1 MMPSD
6 IRLDDEAVRLLEKDE
21 QDKQKITMRDVLQKR
36 RRGFIVYLIG
46 ALLPILQQLIQQV
59 MFSYAFGIIDA
70 TTREESLKRIAVLF
84 AGLVLPSF
92 FHYVSRRMRIGFM
105 RDILLDIRKLGFRRI
120 IGLPVRVFS
129 RQSREVYL
137 SNLVNDINIIE
148 NDFFLSF
155 LNVLFNGGVALFGF
169 LILLF
174 IDYIFALIVLALT
187 IGIGLLG
194 RLFAGR
200 LVKLKSRESDAN
212 RDFSQK
218 MSNVFSGLEIL
229 KLNQVEDRFQ
239 DQTNAFIAVLERV
252 KIRFNIFDSFQRG
265 TMQTLGYACTVLS
278 FFYVGIRIAQGQLD
292 LVRGILIAQIT
303 SSCLFSIVRIFP
315 HRNKLLA
322 ALGIFDKVV
331 NGDTDEK
338 QELEAGDQPFS
349 FNHSLDVEGLS
360 FSYGDQRVLRH
371 ITFSVAPGEKVLL
384 KGASGSGKTT
394 LLNLLAGVY
403 TDYEG
408 EIRYDGTELRT
419 IHPAS
424 QNKRIAE
431 IYQDVFLFEDTLRQN
446 ITLYEDYSEE
456 KVHDAVE
463 KAGLSE
469 LVNRLPNGLDTMLE
483 ENGKNLSGGE
493 RQRVSIAR
501 AVIRGA
507 TLILADEATSN
518 LDESLGRHVEQT
530 LLSLDA
536 TVIAIS
542 HRYYEGVTER
552 YDSVLELKSGN
563 VMSWHVNDYFTEAI

>member
-1 MMPSD
+1 M
-6 IRLDDEAVRLLEKDE
+6 V
-21 QDKQKITMRDVLQKR
+21 DVLRKR

-46 ALLPILQQLIQQV
+46 ALLPIFQQLIQQA
-59 MFSYAFGIIDA
+59 MFSYSFGIIDA
-70 TTREESLKRIAVLF
+70 TTRKESLVKIAVLF
-84 AGLVLPSF
+84 IGLVLPSL

-129 RQSREVYL
+129 RQSRDVYL

-155 LNVLFNGGVALFGF
+155 LNVIYNAGTAFFGF

-174 IDYIFALIVLALT
+174 VDRIFALIVLALT
-187 IGIGLLG
+187 LAMGLLG

-200 LVKLKSRESDAN
+200 LVKLKEKESEAN
-212 RDFSQK
+212 KDFSQK

-239 DQTNAFIAVLERV
+239 DQSNVFIAALERV
-252 KIRFNIFDSFQRG
+252 KIRFNIFDRFQSG
-265 TMQTLGYACTVLS
+265 TMDTLGYACTVLS
-278 FFYVGIRIAQGQLD
+278 FFYVGMRIAQGQLD
-292 LVRGILIAQIT
+292 LVSGMLIAMIT
-303 SSCLFSIVRIFP
+303 QSCLVSIVRIFP
-315 HRNKLLA
+315 HNNKLVA
-322 ALGIFDKVV
+322 AQGIFDKVV
-331 NGDTDEK
+331 NGDPSEK
-338 QELEAGDQPFS
+338 QEIVTGDRPFS
-349 FNHSLDVEGLS
+349 FNCSLDVEGLS
-360 FSYGDQRVLRH
+360 FSYGNQRVLRH
-371 ITFSVAPGEKVLL
+371 VTFSIKPGEKVLL

-403 TDYEG
+403 ADYAG
-408 EIRYDGTELRT
+408 EIRYDGTELRS

-424 QNKRIAE
+424 HSKQIAE

-446 ITLYEDYSEE
+446 ITLYQDYTDEE
-456 KVHDAVE
+456 VRDAVE
-463 KAGLSE
+463 RAGLSALIE
-469 LVNRLPNGLDTMLE
+469 RLPNGLDTMLE

-501 AVIRGA
+501 ALIRGA

-518 LDESLGRHVEQT
+518 LDERLGRHIEET

-542 HRYYEGVTER
+542 HRYYEGITEG

-563 VMSWHVNDYFTEAI
+563 IMSWHVHDYFTKVV

>member
-1 MMPSD
+1 MG
-6 IRLDDEAVRLLEKDE
+6 
-21 QDKQKITMRDVLQKR
+21 DVLRKR
-36 RRGFIVYLIG
+36 RRGFILYLIG
-46 ALLPILQQLIQQV
+46 ALLPIFQQLIQQA

-70 TTREESLKRIAVLF
+70 TTRKESLVKIAVLF
-84 AGLVLPSF
+84 AGLVVPSF

-120 IGLPVRVFS
+120 IDLPVRVFS
-129 RQSREVYL
+129 RQSRDVYL

-155 LNVLFNGGVALFGF
+155 LNVLFNGGVAIFGF
-169 LILLF
+169 LLLLF
-174 IDYIFALIVLALT
+174 VDRVFAVIVLALT
-187 IGIGLLG
+187 IAMGLLG

-200 LVKLKSRESDAN
+200 LVKLKAKESEAN
-212 RDFSQK
+212 KDFSLK

-239 DQTNAFIAVLERV
+239 DQSNVFIAALERV
-252 KIRFNIFDSFQRG
+252 KIRFNIFDRFQSG
-265 TMQTLGYACTVLS
+265 TMDTLGYACTVLS
-278 FFYVGIRIAQGQLD
+278 FFYVGVRIAQGQLD
-292 LVRGILIAQIT
+292 LVRGMLIAMIT
-303 SSCLFSIVRIFP
+303 QSCLFSIVRIFP

-322 ALGIFDKVV
+322 SRSIFDKVV
-331 NGDTDEK
+331 NGDPSEK
-338 QELEAGDQPFS
+338 QELSAGDRSFS
-349 FNHSLDVEGLS
+349 FNRSLDVEGLS
-360 FSYGDQRVLRH
+360 FSYGNQNVLRH
-371 ITFSVAPGEKVLL
+371 VTFSVNPGEKVLL

-408 EIRYDGTELRT
+408 EIRYDGTELRS

-424 QNKRIAE
+424 HNKQIAE

-446 ITLYEDYSEE
+446 IVLYEDYTEE
-456 KVHDAVE
+456 EVRDAVE

-469 LVNRLPNGLDTMLE
+469 LIERLPDGLDTMLE

-507 TLILADEATSN
+507 KLILADEATSN
-518 LDESLGRHVEQT
+518 LDESLGRHIEET

-552 YDSVLELKSGN
+552 YDTVLELKSGT
-563 VMSWHVNDYFTEAI
+563 MMAWHVDDYFTEVV

>member
-6 IRLDDEAVRLLEKDE
+6 IRLDDEAVRLLEKDK

-229 KLNQVEDRFQ
+229 KLNQVEGRFQ

-303 SSCLFSIVRIFP
+303 SSCLFSIVRIT
-315 HRNKLLA
+315 HRTYDR
-322 ALGIFDKVV
+322 F
-331 NGDTDEK
+331 
-338 QELEAGDQPFS
+338 
-349 FNHSLDVEGLS
+349 LS
-360 FSYGDQRVLRH
+360 
-371 ITFSVAPGEKVLL
+371 ICP
-384 KGASGSGKTT
+384 
-394 LLNLLAGVY
+394 LLN
-403 TDYEG
+403 
-408 EIRYDGTELRT
+408 
-419 IHPAS
+419 
-424 QNKRIAE
+424 
-431 IYQDVFLFEDTLRQN
+431 
-446 ITLYEDYSEE
+446 
-456 KVHDAVE
+456 
-463 KAGLSE
+463 
-469 LVNRLPNGLDTMLE
+469 PN
-483 ENGKNLSGGE
+483 
-493 RQRVSIAR
+493 
-501 AVIRGA
+501 
-507 TLILADEATSN
+507 
-518 LDESLGRHVEQT
+518 
-530 LLSLDA
+530 
-536 TVIAIS
+536 
-542 HRYYEGVTER
+542 
-552 YDSVLELKSGN
+552 
-563 VMSWHVNDYFTEAI
+563 

>member
-1 MMPSD
+1 MG
-6 IRLDDEAVRLLEKDE
+6 
-21 QDKQKITMRDVLQKR
+21 DVLRKR
-36 RRGFIVYLIG
+36 MRGFIVYLIG
-46 ALLPILQQLIQQV
+46 ALLPIFQQLIQQA

-70 TTREESLKRIAVLF
+70 TTRKESLVKIAVLF
-84 AGLVLPSF
+84 AGLVVPSF

-120 IGLPVRVFS
+120 IDLPVRVFS
-129 RQSREVYL
+129 RQSRDVYL

-155 LNVLFNGGVALFGF
+155 LNVLFNGGVAIFGF
-169 LILLF
+169 LLLLF
-174 IDYIFALIVLALT
+174 VDRVFAVIVLALT
-187 IGIGLLG
+187 IAMGLLG

-200 LVKLKSRESDAN
+200 LVKLKAKESEAN
-212 RDFSQK
+212 KDFSLK

-239 DQTNAFIAVLERV
+239 VQSNVFIAALERV
-252 KIRFNIFDSFQRG
+252 KIRFNIFDRFQSG
-265 TMQTLGYACTVLS
+265 TMDTLGYACTVLS
-278 FFYVGIRIAQGQLD
+278 FFYVGVRIAQGQLD
-292 LVRGILIAQIT
+292 LVRGMLIAMIT
-303 SSCLFSIVRIFP
+303 QSCLFSIVRIFP

-322 ALGIFDKVV
+322 SRSIFDKVV
-331 NGDTDEK
+331 NGDPSEK
-338 QELEAGDQPFS
+338 QELAAGDRSFS
-349 FNHSLDVEGLS
+349 FNRSLDVEGLS
-360 FSYGDQRVLRH
+360 FSYGNQNVLRH
-371 ITFSVAPGEKVLL
+371 VTFSVNPGEKVLL

-408 EIRYDGTELRT
+408 EIRYDGTELRS

-424 QNKRIAE
+424 HNKQIAE

-446 ITLYEDYSEE
+446 IVLYEDYTEE
-456 KVHDAVE
+456 EVRDAVE
-463 KAGLSE
+463 KAELSE
-469 LVNRLPNGLDTMLE
+469 LIERLPDGLDTMLE

-507 TLILADEATSN
+507 KLILADEATSN
-518 LDESLGRHVEQT
+518 LDESLGRHVEET

-552 YDSVLELKSGN
+552 YDTVLELKSGT
-563 VMSWHVNDYFTEAI
+563 MMAWHVDDYFTEVV

>member
-1 MMPSD
+1 
-6 IRLDDEAVRLLEKDE
+6 VKKVK
-21 QDKQKITMRDVLQKR
+21 QDKQKITMGDVLRKR
-36 RRGFIVYLIG
+36 RRGFILYLIG
-46 ALLPILQQLIQQV
+46 ALLPIFQQLIQQA

-70 TTREESLKRIAVLF
+70 TTRKESLVKIAVLF
-84 AGLVLPSF
+84 AGLVVPSF

-120 IGLPVRVFS
+120 IDLPVRVFS
-129 RQSREVYL
+129 RQSRDVYL

-155 LNVLFNGGVALFGF
+155 LNVLFNGGVAIFGF
-169 LILLF
+169 LLLLF
-174 IDYIFALIVLALT
+174 VDRVFAVIVLALT
-187 IGIGLLG
+187 IAMGLLG

-200 LVKLKSRESDAN
+200 LVKLKAKESEAN
-212 RDFSQK
+212 KDFSLK

-239 DQTNAFIAVLERV
+239 DQSNVFIAALERV
-252 KIRFNIFDSFQRG
+252 KIRFNIFDRFQSG
-265 TMQTLGYACTVLS
+265 TMDTLGYACTVLS
-278 FFYVGIRIAQGQLD
+278 FFYVGVRIAQGQLD
-292 LVRGILIAQIT
+292 LVRGMLIAMIT
-303 SSCLFSIVRIFP
+303 QSCLFSIVRIFP

-322 ALGIFDKVV
+322 SRSIFDKVV
-331 NGDTDEK
+331 NGDPSEK
-338 QELEAGDQPFS
+338 QELAAGDRSFS
-349 FNHSLDVEGLS
+349 FNRSLDVEGLS
-360 FSYGDQRVLRH
+360 FSYGNQNVLRH
-371 ITFSVAPGEKVLL
+371 VTFSVNPGEKVLL

-408 EIRYDGTELRT
+408 EIRYDGTELRS

-424 QNKRIAE
+424 HNKQIAE

-446 ITLYEDYSEE
+446 IVLYEDYTEE
-456 KVHDAVE
+456 EVRDAVE

-469 LVNRLPNGLDTMLE
+469 LIERLPDGLDTMLE

-507 TLILADEATSN
+507 KLILADEATSN
-518 LDESLGRHVEQT
+518 LDESLGRHIEET

-552 YDSVLELKSGN
+552 YDTVLELKSGT
-563 VMSWHVNDYFTEAI
+563 MMAWHVDDYFTEVV

>member
-1 MMPSD
+1 MKK
-6 IRLDDEAVRLLEKDE
+6 VK
-21 QDKQKITMRDVLQKR
+21 QDKQKITMGDVLRKR
-36 RRGFIVYLIG
+36 RRGFILYLIG
-46 ALLPILQQLIQQV
+46 ALLPIFQQLIQQA

-70 TTREESLKRIAVLF
+70 TTRKESLVKIAVLF
-84 AGLVLPSF
+84 AGLVVPSF

-120 IGLPVRVFS
+120 IDLPVRVFS
-129 RQSREVYL
+129 RQSRDVYL

-155 LNVLFNGGVALFGF
+155 LNVLFNGGVAIFGF
-169 LILLF
+169 LLLLF
-174 IDYIFALIVLALT
+174 VDRVFAVIVLALT
-187 IGIGLLG
+187 IAMGLLG

-200 LVKLKSRESDAN
+200 LVKLKAKESEAN
-212 RDFSQK
+212 KDFSLK

-239 DQTNAFIAVLERV
+239 DQSNVFIAALERV
-252 KIRFNIFDSFQRG
+252 KIRFNIFDRFQSG
-265 TMQTLGYACTVLS
+265 TMDTLGYACTVLS
-278 FFYVGIRIAQGQLD
+278 FFYVGVRIAQGQLD
-292 LVRGILIAQIT
+292 LVRGMLIAMIT
-303 SSCLFSIVRIFP
+303 QSCLFSIVRIFP

-322 ALGIFDKVV
+322 SRSIFDKVV
-331 NGDTDEK
+331 NGDPSEK
-338 QELEAGDQPFS
+338 QELSAGDRSFS
-349 FNHSLDVEGLS
+349 FNRSLDVEGLS
-360 FSYGDQRVLRH
+360 FSYGNQNVLRH
-371 ITFSVAPGEKVLL
+371 VTFSVNPGEKVLL

-408 EIRYDGTELRT
+408 EIRYDGTELRS

-424 QNKRIAE
+424 HNKQIAE

-446 ITLYEDYSEE
+446 IVLYEDYTEE
-456 KVHDAVE
+456 EVRDAVE

-469 LVNRLPNGLDTMLE
+469 LIERLPDGLDTMLE

-507 TLILADEATSN
+507 KLILADEATSN
-518 LDESLGRHVEQT
+518 LDESLGRHVEET

-552 YDSVLELKSGN
+552 YDTVLELKSGT
-563 VMSWHVNDYFTEAI
+563 MMAWHVDDYFTEVV

>member
-1 MMPSD
+1 
-6 IRLDDEAVRLLEKDE
+6 VKKVK
-21 QDKQKITMRDVLQKR
+21 QDKQKITMGDVLRKR
-36 RRGFIVYLIG
+36 RRGFILYLIG
-46 ALLPILQQLIQQV
+46 ALLPIFQQLIQQA

-70 TTREESLKRIAVLF
+70 TTRKESLVKIAVLF
-84 AGLVLPSF
+84 AGLVVPSF

-120 IGLPVRVFS
+120 IDLPVRVFS
-129 RQSREVYL
+129 RQSRDVYL

-155 LNVLFNGGVALFGF
+155 LNVLFNGGVAIFGF
-169 LILLF
+169 LLLLF
-174 IDYIFALIVLALT
+174 VDRVFAVIVLALT
-187 IGIGLLG
+187 IAMGLLG

-200 LVKLKSRESDAN
+200 LVKLKAKESEAN
-212 RDFSQK
+212 KDFSLK

-239 DQTNAFIAVLERV
+239 DQSNVFIAALERV
-252 KIRFNIFDSFQRG
+252 KIRFNIFDRFQSG
-265 TMQTLGYACTVLS
+265 TMDTLGYACTVLS
-278 FFYVGIRIAQGQLD
+278 FFYVGVRIAQGQLD
-292 LVRGILIAQIT
+292 LVRGMLIAMIT
-303 SSCLFSIVRIFP
+303 QSCLFSIVRIFP

-322 ALGIFDKVV
+322 SRSIFDKVV
-331 NGDTDEK
+331 NGDPSEK
-338 QELEAGDQPFS
+338 QELSAGDRSFS
-349 FNHSLDVEGLS
+349 FNRSLDVEGLS
-360 FSYGDQRVLRH
+360 FSYGNQNVLRH
-371 ITFSVAPGEKVLL
+371 VTFSVNPGEKVLL

-408 EIRYDGTELRT
+408 EIRYDGTELRS

-424 QNKRIAE
+424 HNKQIAE

-446 ITLYEDYSEE
+446 IVLYEDYTEE
-456 KVHDAVE
+456 EVRDAVE

-469 LVNRLPNGLDTMLE
+469 LIERLPDGLDTMLE

-507 TLILADEATSN
+507 KLILADEATSN
-518 LDESLGRHVEQT
+518 LDESLGRHIEET

-552 YDSVLELKSGN
+552 YDTVLELKSGT
-563 VMSWHVNDYFTEAI
+563 MMAWHVDDYFTEVV

>member
-1 MMPSD
+1 MKK
-6 IRLDDEAVRLLEKDE
+6 VK
-21 QDKQKITMRDVLQKR
+21 QDKQKITMGDVLRKR
-36 RRGFIVYLIG
+36 MRGFIVYLIG
-46 ALLPILQQLIQQV
+46 ALLPIFQQLIQQA

-70 TTREESLKRIAVLF
+70 TTRKESLVKIAVLF
-84 AGLVLPSF
+84 AGLVVPSF

-120 IGLPVRVFS
+120 IDLPVRVFS
-129 RQSREVYL
+129 RQSRDVYL

-155 LNVLFNGGVALFGF
+155 LNVLFNGGVAIFGF
-169 LILLF
+169 LLLLF
-174 IDYIFALIVLALT
+174 VDRVFAVIVLALT
-187 IGIGLLG
+187 IAMGLLG

-200 LVKLKSRESDAN
+200 LVKLKAKESEAN
-212 RDFSQK
+212 KDFSLK

-239 DQTNAFIAVLERV
+239 VQSNVFIAALERV
-252 KIRFNIFDSFQRG
+252 KIRFNIFDRFQSG
-265 TMQTLGYACTVLS
+265 TMDTLGYACTVLS
-278 FFYVGIRIAQGQLD
+278 FFYVGVRIAQGQLD
-292 LVRGILIAQIT
+292 LVRGMLIAMIT
-303 SSCLFSIVRIFP
+303 QSCLFSIVRIFP

-322 ALGIFDKVV
+322 SRSIFDKVV
-331 NGDTDEK
+331 NGDPSEK
-338 QELEAGDQPFS
+338 QELAAGDRSFS
-349 FNHSLDVEGLS
+349 FNRSLDVEGLS
-360 FSYGDQRVLRH
+360 FSYGNQNVLRH
-371 ITFSVAPGEKVLL
+371 VTFSVNPGEKVLL

-408 EIRYDGTELRT
+408 EIRYDGTELRS

-424 QNKRIAE
+424 HNKQIAE

-446 ITLYEDYSEE
+446 IVLYEDYTEE
-456 KVHDAVE
+456 EVRDAVE
-463 KAGLSE
+463 KAELSE
-469 LVNRLPNGLDTMLE
+469 LIERLPDGLDTMLE

-507 TLILADEATSN
+507 KLILADEATSN
-518 LDESLGRHVEQT
+518 LDESLGRHVEET

-552 YDSVLELKSGN
+552 YDTVLELKSGT
-563 VMSWHVNDYFTEAI
+563 MMAWHVDDYFTEVV

>member
-1 MMPSD
+1 MKKVKET
-6 IRLDDEAVRLLEKDE
+6 R
-21 QDKQKITMRDVLQKR
+21 QNITMSDVLRKR
-36 RRGFIVYLIG
+36 RRGFVIYLIG
-46 ALLPILQQLIQQV
+46 ALLPIFQQIIQQV
-59 MFSYAFGIIDA
+59 MISYSFGIIDA
-70 TTREESLKRIAVLF
+70 ATRKESIIRIAVMF

-92 FHYVSRRMRIGFM
+92 FHYVSRLLRIGFM

-129 RQSREVYL
+129 RQSRDVYL

-155 LNVLFNGGVALFGF
+155 LNVLFNAGVAFLGF

-174 IDYIFALIVLALT
+174 VDLIFALIVLALT
-187 IGIGLLG
+187 IAIGILG

-200 LVKLKSRESDAN
+200 LVKLKLRESEAN

-239 DQTNAFIAVLERV
+239 EQSNAFIAALERV
-252 KIRFNIFDSFQRG
+252 KIRFNVFDSFQSD
-265 TMQTLGYACTVLS
+265 TMGTLGSACTVLS
-278 FFYVGIRIAQGQLD
+278 FFYVGVRIAQGQLD
-292 LVRGILIAQIT
+292 LVRGMLIAQLT
-303 SSCLFSIVRIFP
+303 QSCLFSIVRIFP

-322 ALGIFDKVV
+322 SRSIFDKVV
-331 NGDTDEK
+331 NGEPDEK
-338 QELEAGDQPFS
+338 EELAAGDQPFA
-349 FNHSLDVEGLS
+349 FRRSLDVEGLCFSHGDRDVLRRVS
-360 FSYGDQRVLRH
+360 FS
-371 ITFSVAPGEKVLL
+371 IAPGEKVLL

-403 TDYEG
+403 TDYAG
-408 EIRYDGTELRT
+408 EILYDGTELRS
-419 IHPAS
+419 IRPAS
-424 QNKRIAE
+424 FHNQIAE

-446 ITLYEDYSEE
+446 ITLYEEYSEE
-456 KVHDAVE
+456 EIRNAVE

-469 LVNRLPNGLDTMLE
+469 LIERLPDGLDTMLE

-518 LDESLGRHVEQT
+518 LDESFGRHIEET

-542 HRYYEGVTER
+542 HRYYEGITEG
-552 YDSVLELKSGN
+552 YDKVLELKSGT
-563 VMSWHVNDYFTEAI
+563 VMSWHVSDYFAEVV

>member
-1 MMPSD
+1 MKK
-6 IRLDDEAVRLLEKDE
+6 VK
-21 QDKQKITMRDVLQKR
+21 QDKQKITMGDVLRKR
-36 RRGFIVYLIG
+36 RRGFILYLIG
-46 ALLPILQQLIQQV
+46 ALLPIFQQLIQQA

-70 TTREESLKRIAVLF
+70 TTRKESLVKIAVLF
-84 AGLVLPSF
+84 AGLVVPSF

-120 IGLPVRVFS
+120 IDLPVRVFS
-129 RQSREVYL
+129 RQSRDVYL

-155 LNVLFNGGVALFGF
+155 LNVLFNGGVAIFGF
-169 LILLF
+169 LLLLF
-174 IDYIFALIVLALT
+174 VDRVFAVIVLALT
-187 IGIGLLG
+187 IAMGLLG

-200 LVKLKSRESDAN
+200 LVKLKAKESEAN
-212 RDFSQK
+212 KDFSLK

-239 DQTNAFIAVLERV
+239 DQSNVFIAALERV
-252 KIRFNIFDSFQRG
+252 KIRFNIFDRFQSG
-265 TMQTLGYACTVLS
+265 TMDTLGYACTVLS
-278 FFYVGIRIAQGQLD
+278 FFYVGVRIAQGQLD
-292 LVRGILIAQIT
+292 LVRGMLIAMIT
-303 SSCLFSIVRIFP
+303 QSCLFSIVRIFP

-322 ALGIFDKVV
+322 SRSIFDKVV
-331 NGDTDEK
+331 NGDPSEK
-338 QELEAGDQPFS
+338 QELAAGDRSFS
-349 FNHSLDVEGLS
+349 FNRSLDVEGLS
-360 FSYGDQRVLRH
+360 FSYGNQNVLRH
-371 ITFSVAPGEKVLL
+371 VTFSVNPGEKVLL

-408 EIRYDGTELRT
+408 EIRYDGTELRS

-424 QNKRIAE
+424 HNKQIAE

-446 ITLYEDYSEE
+446 IVLYEDYTEE
-456 KVHDAVE
+456 EVRDAVE

-469 LVNRLPNGLDTMLE
+469 LIERLPDGLDTMLE

-507 TLILADEATSN
+507 KLILADEATSN
-518 LDESLGRHVEQT
+518 LDESLGRHVEET

-552 YDSVLELKSGN
+552 YDTVLELKSGT
-563 VMSWHVNDYFTEAI
+563 MMAWHVDDYFTEVV

>member
-1 MMPSD
+1 MKK
-6 IRLDDEAVRLLEKDE
+6 VK
-21 QDKQKITMRDVLQKR
+21 QDKQKITMGDVLRKR
-36 RRGFIVYLIG
+36 RRGFILYLIG
-46 ALLPILQQLIQQV
+46 ALLPIFQQLIQQA

-70 TTREESLKRIAVLF
+70 TTRKESLVKIAVLF
-84 AGLVLPSF
+84 AGLVVPSF

-120 IGLPVRVFS
+120 IDLPVRVFS
-129 RQSREVYL
+129 RQSRDVYL

-155 LNVLFNGGVALFGF
+155 LNVLFNGGVAIFGF
-169 LILLF
+169 LLLLF
-174 IDYIFALIVLALT
+174 VDRVFAVIVLALT
-187 IGIGLLG
+187 IAMGLLG

-200 LVKLKSRESDAN
+200 LVKLKAKESEAN
-212 RDFSQK
+212 KDFSLK

-239 DQTNAFIAVLERV
+239 DQSNVFIAALERV
-252 KIRFNIFDSFQRG
+252 KIRFNIFDRFQSG
-265 TMQTLGYACTVLS
+265 TMDTLGYACTVLS
-278 FFYVGIRIAQGQLD
+278 FFYVGVRIAQGQLD
-292 LVRGILIAQIT
+292 LVRGMLIAMIT
-303 SSCLFSIVRIFP
+303 QSCLFSIVRIFP

-322 ALGIFDKVV
+322 SRSIFDKVV
-331 NGDTDEK
+331 NGDPSEK
-338 QELEAGDQPFS
+338 QELAAGDRSFS
-349 FNHSLDVEGLS
+349 FNRSLDVEGLS
-360 FSYGDQRVLRH
+360 FSYGNQNVLRH
-371 ITFSVAPGEKVLL
+371 VTFSVNPGEKVLL

-408 EIRYDGTELRT
+408 EIRYDGTELRS

-424 QNKRIAE
+424 HNKQIAE

-446 ITLYEDYSEE
+446 IVLYEDYTEE
-456 KVHDAVE
+456 EVRDAVE

-469 LVNRLPNGLDTMLE
+469 LIERLPDGLDTMLE

-507 TLILADEATSN
+507 KLILADEATSN
-518 LDESLGRHVEQT
+518 LDESLGRHIEET

-552 YDSVLELKSGN
+552 YDTVLELKSGT
-563 VMSWHVNDYFTEAI
+563 MMAWHVDDYFTEVV

>member
-1 MMPSD
+1 MKK
-6 IRLDDEAVRLLEKDE
+6 VK
-21 QDKQKITMRDVLQKR
+21 QDKQKITMGDVLRKR
-36 RRGFIVYLIG
+36 RRGFILYLIG
-46 ALLPILQQLIQQV
+46 ALLPIFQQLIQQA

-70 TTREESLKRIAVLF
+70 TTRKESLVKIAVLF
-84 AGLVLPSF
+84 AGLVVPSF

-120 IGLPVRVFS
+120 IDLPVRVFS
-129 RQSREVYL
+129 RQSRDVYL

-148 NDFFLSF
+148 NDFFLSY
-155 LNVLFNGGVALFGF
+155 LNVLFNGGVAIFGF
-169 LILLF
+169 LLLLF
-174 IDYIFALIVLALT
+174 VDRVFAVIVLALT
-187 IGIGLLG
+187 IAMGLLG

-200 LVKLKSRESDAN
+200 LVKLKAKESEAN
-212 RDFSQK
+212 KDFSLK
-218 MSNVFSGLEIL
+218 MSNVFSGMEIL

-239 DQTNAFIAVLERV
+239 DQSNVFIAALERV
-252 KIRFNIFDSFQRG
+252 KIRFNIFDRFQSG
-265 TMQTLGYACTVLS
+265 TMDTLGYACTVLS
-278 FFYVGIRIAQGQLD
+278 FFYVGVRIAQGQLD
-292 LVRGILIAQIT
+292 LVRGMLIAMIT
-303 SSCLFSIVRIFP
+303 QSCLFSIVRIFP

-322 ALGIFDKVV
+322 SRSIFDKVV
-331 NGDTDEK
+331 NGDPSEK
-338 QELEAGDQPFS
+338 QELSAGDRSFS
-349 FNHSLDVEGLS
+349 FNRSLDVEGLS
-360 FSYGDQRVLRH
+360 FSYGNQNVLRH
-371 ITFSVAPGEKVLL
+371 VTFSVNPGEKVLL

-408 EIRYDGTELRT
+408 EIRYDGTELRS

-424 QNKRIAE
+424 HNKQIAE

-446 ITLYEDYSEE
+446 IVLYEDYTEE
-456 KVHDAVE
+456 EVRDAVE

-469 LVNRLPNGLDTMLE
+469 LIERLPDGLDTMLE

-507 TLILADEATSN
+507 KLILADEATSN
-518 LDESLGRHVEQT
+518 LDESLGRHIEET

-552 YDSVLELKSGN
+552 YDTVLELKSGT
-563 VMSWHVNDYFTEAI
+563 MMAWHVDDYFTEVV

>member
-1 MMPSD
+1 MG
-6 IRLDDEAVRLLEKDE
+6 
-21 QDKQKITMRDVLQKR
+21 DVLRKR

-46 ALLPILQQLIQQV
+46 ALLPIFQQLIQQA
-59 MFSYAFGIIDA
+59 MFSYSFGIIDA
-70 TTREESLKRIAVLF
+70 TTRKESLVKIAVLF
-84 AGLVLPSF
+84 AGLVVPSF

-120 IGLPVRVFS
+120 IDLPVRVFS
-129 RQSREVYL
+129 RQSRDVYL

-155 LNVLFNGGVALFGF
+155 LNVLFNGGVAIFGF
-169 LILLF
+169 LLLLF
-174 IDYIFALIVLALT
+174 VDRVFAVIVLALT
-187 IGIGLLG
+187 IAMGLLG

-200 LVKLKSRESDAN
+200 LVKLKAKESEAN
-212 RDFSQK
+212 KDFSLK

-239 DQTNAFIAVLERV
+239 DQSNVFIAALERV
-252 KIRFNIFDSFQRG
+252 KIRFNIFDRFQSG
-265 TMQTLGYACTVLS
+265 TMDTLGYACTVLS
-278 FFYVGIRIAQGQLD
+278 FFYVGVRIAQGQLD
-292 LVRGILIAQIT
+292 LVRGMLIAMIT
-303 SSCLFSIVRIFP
+303 QSCLFSIVRIFP

-322 ALGIFDKVV
+322 SRSIFDKVV
-331 NGDTDEK
+331 NGDPSEK
-338 QELEAGDQPFS
+338 QELAAGDRSFS
-349 FNHSLDVEGLS
+349 FNRSLDVEGLS
-360 FSYGDQRVLRH
+360 FSYGNQNVLRH
-371 ITFSVAPGEKVLL
+371 VTFSVNPGEKVLL

-408 EIRYDGTELRT
+408 EIRYDGTELRS

-424 QNKRIAE
+424 HNKQIAE

-446 ITLYEDYSEE
+446 IVLYEDYTEE
-456 KVHDAVE
+456 EIRDAVE

-469 LVNRLPNGLDTMLE
+469 LIERLPDGLDTMLE

-507 TLILADEATSN
+507 KLILADEATSN
-518 LDESLGRHVEQT
+518 LDESLGRHVEET

-552 YDSVLELKSGN
+552 YDTVLELKSGT
-563 VMSWHVNDYFTEAI
+563 MMTWHVDDYFTEVV

>member
-1 MMPSD
+1 MKK
-6 IRLDDEAVRLLEKDE
+6 VK
-21 QDKQKITMRDVLQKR
+21 QDKQKITMGDVLRKR
-36 RRGFIVYLIG
+36 RRGFILYLIG
-46 ALLPILQQLIQQV
+46 ALLPIFQQLIQQA

-70 TTREESLKRIAVLF
+70 TTRKESLVKIAVLF
-84 AGLVLPSF
+84 AGLVVPSF

-120 IGLPVRVFS
+120 IDLPVRVFS
-129 RQSREVYL
+129 RQSRDVYL

-155 LNVLFNGGVALFGF
+155 LNVLFNGGVAIFGF
-169 LILLF
+169 LLLLF
-174 IDYIFALIVLALT
+174 VDRVFAVIVLALT
-187 IGIGLLG
+187 IAMGLLG

-200 LVKLKSRESDAN
+200 LVKLKAKESEAN
-212 RDFSQK
+212 KDFSLK

-239 DQTNAFIAVLERV
+239 DQSNVFIAALERV
-252 KIRFNIFDSFQRG
+252 KIRFNIFDRFQSG
-265 TMQTLGYACTVLS
+265 TMDTLGYACTVLS
-278 FFYVGIRIAQGQLD
+278 FFYVGVRIAQGQLD
-292 LVRGILIAQIT
+292 LVRGMLIAMIT
-303 SSCLFSIVRIFP
+303 QSCLFSIVRIFP

-322 ALGIFDKVV
+322 SRSIFDKVV
-331 NGDTDEK
+331 NGDPSEK
-338 QELEAGDQPFS
+338 QELSAGDRSFS
-349 FNHSLDVEGLS
+349 FNRSLDVEGLS
-360 FSYGDQRVLRH
+360 FSYGNQNVLRH
-371 ITFSVAPGEKVLL
+371 VTFSVNPGEKVLL

-408 EIRYDGTELRT
+408 EIRYDGTELRS

-424 QNKRIAE
+424 HNKQIAE

-446 ITLYEDYSEE
+446 IVLYEDYTEE
-456 KVHDAVE
+456 EVRDAVE

-469 LVNRLPNGLDTMLE
+469 LIERLPDGLDTMLE

-507 TLILADEATSN
+507 KLILADEATSN
-518 LDESLGRHVEQT
+518 LDESLGRHIEET

-552 YDSVLELKSGN
+552 YDTVLELKSGT
-563 VMSWHVNDYFTEAI
+563 MMAWHVDDYFTEVV

>member
-1 MMPSD
+1 
-6 IRLDDEAVRLLEKDE
+6 VKKVK
-21 QDKQKITMRDVLQKR
+21 QDKQKITMGDVLRKR
-36 RRGFIVYLIG
+36 MRGFIVYLIG
-46 ALLPILQQLIQQV
+46 ALLPIFQQLIQQA

-70 TTREESLKRIAVLF
+70 TTRKESLVKIAVLF
-84 AGLVLPSF
+84 AGLVVPSF

-120 IGLPVRVFS
+120 IDLPVRVFS
-129 RQSREVYL
+129 RQSRDVYL

-155 LNVLFNGGVALFGF
+155 LNVLFNGGVAIFGF
-169 LILLF
+169 LLLLF
-174 IDYIFALIVLALT
+174 VDRVFAVIVLALT
-187 IGIGLLG
+187 IAMGLLG

-200 LVKLKSRESDAN
+200 LVKLKAKESEAN
-212 RDFSQK
+212 KDFSLK

-239 DQTNAFIAVLERV
+239 VQSNVFIAALERV
-252 KIRFNIFDSFQRG
+252 KIRFNIFDRFQSG
-265 TMQTLGYACTVLS
+265 TMDTLGYACTVLS
-278 FFYVGIRIAQGQLD
+278 FFYVGVRIAQGQLD
-292 LVRGILIAQIT
+292 LVRGMLIAMIT
-303 SSCLFSIVRIFP
+303 QSCLFSIVRIFP

-322 ALGIFDKVV
+322 SRSIFDKVV
-331 NGDTDEK
+331 NGDPSEK
-338 QELEAGDQPFS
+338 QELAAGDRSFS
-349 FNHSLDVEGLS
+349 FNRSLDVEGLS
-360 FSYGDQRVLRH
+360 FSYGNQNVLRH
-371 ITFSVAPGEKVLL
+371 VTFSVNPGEKVLL

-408 EIRYDGTELRT
+408 EIRYDGTELRS

-424 QNKRIAE
+424 HNKQIAE

-446 ITLYEDYSEE
+446 IVLYEDYTEE
-456 KVHDAVE
+456 EVRDAVE
-463 KAGLSE
+463 KAELSE
-469 LVNRLPNGLDTMLE
+469 LIERLPDGLDTMLE

-507 TLILADEATSN
+507 KLILADEATSN
-518 LDESLGRHVEQT
+518 LDESLGRHVEET

-552 YDSVLELKSGN
+552 YDTVLELKSGT
-563 VMSWHVNDYFTEAI
+563 MMAWHVDDYFTEVV

>member
-1 MMPSD
+1 MKK
-6 IRLDDEAVRLLEKDE
+6 VK
-21 QDKQKITMRDVLQKR
+21 QDKQKITMGDVLRKR
-36 RRGFIVYLIG
+36 RRGFILYLIG
-46 ALLPILQQLIQQV
+46 ALLPIFQQLIQQA

-70 TTREESLKRIAVLF
+70 TTRKESLVKIAVLF
-84 AGLVLPSF
+84 AGLVVPSF

-120 IGLPVRVFS
+120 IDLPVRVFS
-129 RQSREVYL
+129 RQSRDVYL

-155 LNVLFNGGVALFGF
+155 LNVLFNGGVAIFGF
-169 LILLF
+169 LLLLF
-174 IDYIFALIVLALT
+174 VDRVFAVIVLALT
-187 IGIGLLG
+187 IAMGLLG

-200 LVKLKSRESDAN
+200 LVKLKAKESEAN
-212 RDFSQK
+212 KDFSLK

-239 DQTNAFIAVLERV
+239 DQSNVFIAALERV
-252 KIRFNIFDSFQRG
+252 KIRFNIFDRFQSG
-265 TMQTLGYACTVLS
+265 TMDTLGYACTVLS
-278 FFYVGIRIAQGQLD
+278 FFYVGVRIAQGQLD
-292 LVRGILIAQIT
+292 LVRGMLIAMIT
-303 SSCLFSIVRIFP
+303 QSCLFSIVRIFP

-322 ALGIFDKVV
+322 SRSIFDKVV
-331 NGDTDEK
+331 NGDPSEK
-338 QELEAGDQPFS
+338 QELSAGDRSFS
-349 FNHSLDVEGLS
+349 FNRSLDVEGLS
-360 FSYGDQRVLRH
+360 FSYGNQNVLRH
-371 ITFSVAPGEKVLL
+371 VTFSVNPGEKVLL

-408 EIRYDGTELRT
+408 EIRYDGTELRS

-424 QNKRIAE
+424 HNKQIAE

-446 ITLYEDYSEE
+446 IVLYEDYTEE
-456 KVHDAVE
+456 EVRDAVE

-469 LVNRLPNGLDTMLE
+469 LIERLPDGLDTMLE

-507 TLILADEATSN
+507 KLILADEATSN
-518 LDESLGRHVEQT
+518 LDESLGRHIEET

-552 YDSVLELKSGN
+552 YDTVLELKSGTMMAWY
-563 VMSWHVNDYFTEAI
+563 VDDYFTEVV

>member
-1 MMPSD
+1 VFAQG
-6 IRLDDEAVRLLEKDE
+6 RLR
-21 QDKQKITMRDVLQKR
+21 
-36 RRGFIVYLIG
+36 
-46 ALLPILQQLIQQV
+46 
-59 MFSYAFGIIDA
+59 FG
-70 TTREESLKRIAVLF
+70 E
-84 AGLVLPSF
+84 
-92 FHYVSRRMRIGFM
+92 
-105 RDILLDIRKLGFRRI
+105 
-120 IGLPVRVFS
+120 
-129 RQSREVYL
+129 RQSLDQSTFIEVR
-137 SNLVNDINIIE
+137 IRTPP
-148 NDFFLSF
+148 
-155 LNVLFNGGVALFGF
+155 

-229 KLNQVEDRFQ
+229 KLNQVEGRFQ

>member
-1 MMPSD
+1 MKK
-6 IRLDDEAVRLLEKDE
+6 VK
-21 QDKQKITMRDVLQKR
+21 QDKQKITMGDVLRKR

-46 ALLPILQQLIQQV
+46 ALLPIFQQLIQQA
-59 MFSYAFGIIDA
+59 MFSYSFGIIDA
-70 TTREESLKRIAVLF
+70 TTRKESLVKIAVLF
-84 AGLVLPSF
+84 AGLVVPSF

-120 IGLPVRVFS
+120 IDLPVRVFS
-129 RQSREVYL
+129 RQSRDVYL

-155 LNVLFNGGVALFGF
+155 LNVLFNGGVAIFGF
-169 LILLF
+169 LLLLF
-174 IDYIFALIVLALT
+174 VDRVFAVIVLALT
-187 IGIGLLG
+187 IAMGLLG

-200 LVKLKSRESDAN
+200 LVKLKAKESEAN
-212 RDFSQK
+212 KDFSLK

-239 DQTNAFIAVLERV
+239 DQSNVFIAALERV
-252 KIRFNIFDSFQRG
+252 KIRFNIFDRFQSG
-265 TMQTLGYACTVLS
+265 TMDTLGYACTVLS
-278 FFYVGIRIAQGQLD
+278 FFYVGVRIAQGQLD
-292 LVRGILIAQIT
+292 LVRGMLIAMIT
-303 SSCLFSIVRIFP
+303 QSCLFSIVRIFP

-322 ALGIFDKVV
+322 SRSIFDKVV
-331 NGDTDEK
+331 NGDPSEK
-338 QELEAGDQPFS
+338 QELAAGDRSFS
-349 FNHSLDVEGLS
+349 FNRSLDVEGLS
-360 FSYGDQRVLRH
+360 FSYGNQNVLRH
-371 ITFSVAPGEKVLL
+371 VTFSVNPGEKVLL

-408 EIRYDGTELRT
+408 EIRYDGTELRS

-424 QNKRIAE
+424 HNKQIAE

-446 ITLYEDYSEE
+446 IVLYEDYTEE
-456 KVHDAVE
+456 EIRDAVE

-469 LVNRLPNGLDTMLE
+469 LIERLPDGLDTMLE

-507 TLILADEATSN
+507 KLILADEATSN
-518 LDESLGRHVEQT
+518 LDESLGRHVEET

-552 YDSVLELKSGN
+552 YDTVLELKSGT
-563 VMSWHVNDYFTEAI
+563 MMTWHVDDYFTEVV

>member
-1 MMPSD
+1 MG
-6 IRLDDEAVRLLEKDE
+6 
-21 QDKQKITMRDVLQKR
+21 DVLRKR
-36 RRGFIVYLIG
+36 RRGFILYLIG
-46 ALLPILQQLIQQV
+46 ALLPIFQQLIQQA

-70 TTREESLKRIAVLF
+70 TTRKESLVKIAVLF
-84 AGLVLPSF
+84 AGLVVPSF

-120 IGLPVRVFS
+120 IDLPVRVFS
-129 RQSREVYL
+129 RQSRDVYL

-155 LNVLFNGGVALFGF
+155 LNVLFNGGVAIFGF
-169 LILLF
+169 LLLLF
-174 IDYIFALIVLALT
+174 VDRVFAVIVLALT
-187 IGIGLLG
+187 IAMGLLG

-200 LVKLKSRESDAN
+200 LVKLKAKESEAN
-212 RDFSQK
+212 KDFSLK

-239 DQTNAFIAVLERV
+239 DQSNVFIAALERV
-252 KIRFNIFDSFQRG
+252 KIRFNIFDRFQSG
-265 TMQTLGYACTVLS
+265 TMDTLGYACTVLS
-278 FFYVGIRIAQGQLD
+278 FFYVGVRIAQGQLD
-292 LVRGILIAQIT
+292 LVRGMLIAMIT
-303 SSCLFSIVRIFP
+303 QSCLFSIVRIFP

-322 ALGIFDKVV
+322 SRSIFDKVV
-331 NGDTDEK
+331 NGDPSEK
-338 QELEAGDQPFS
+338 QELAAGDRSFS
-349 FNHSLDVEGLS
+349 FNRSLDVEGLS
-360 FSYGDQRVLRH
+360 FSYGNQNVLRH
-371 ITFSVAPGEKVLL
+371 VTFSVNPGEKVLL

-408 EIRYDGTELRT
+408 EIRYDGTELRS

-424 QNKRIAE
+424 HNKQIAE

-446 ITLYEDYSEE
+446 IVLYEDYTEE
-456 KVHDAVE
+456 EVRDAVE

-469 LVNRLPNGLDTMLE
+469 LIERLPDGLDTMLE

-507 TLILADEATSN
+507 KLILADEATSN
-518 LDESLGRHVEQT
+518 LDESLGRHIEET

-552 YDSVLELKSGN
+552 YDTVLELKSGT
-563 VMSWHVNDYFTEAI
+563 MMAWHVDDYFTEVV

>member
-1 MMPSD
+1 MG
-6 IRLDDEAVRLLEKDE
+6 
-21 QDKQKITMRDVLQKR
+21 DVLRKR
-36 RRGFIVYLIG
+36 RRGFILYLIG
-46 ALLPILQQLIQQV
+46 ALLPIFQQLIQQA

-70 TTREESLKRIAVLF
+70 TTRKESLVKIAVLF
-84 AGLVLPSF
+84 AGLVVPSF

-120 IGLPVRVFS
+120 IDLPVRVFS
-129 RQSREVYL
+129 RQSRDVYL
-137 SNLVNDINIIE
+137 SNLVNGINIIE
-148 NDFFLSF
+148 NDFFLSY
-155 LNVLFNGGVALFGF
+155 LNVLFNGGVAIFGF
-169 LILLF
+169 LLLLF
-174 IDYIFALIVLALT
+174 VDRVFAVIVLALT
-187 IGIGLLG
+187 IAMGLLG

-200 LVKLKSRESDAN
+200 LVKLKAKESEAN
-212 RDFSQK
+212 KDFSLK

-239 DQTNAFIAVLERV
+239 DQSNVFIAALERV
-252 KIRFNIFDSFQRG
+252 KIRFNIFDRFQSG
-265 TMQTLGYACTVLS
+265 TMDTLGYACTVLS
-278 FFYVGIRIAQGQLD
+278 FFYVGVRIAQGQLD
-292 LVRGILIAQIT
+292 LVRGMLIAMIT
-303 SSCLFSIVRIFP
+303 QSCLFSIVRIFP

-322 ALGIFDKVV
+322 SRSIFDKVV
-331 NGDTDEK
+331 NGDPSEK
-338 QELEAGDQPFS
+338 QELSAGDRSFS
-349 FNHSLDVEGLS
+349 FNRSLDVEGLS
-360 FSYGDQRVLRH
+360 FSYGNQNVLRH
-371 ITFSVAPGEKVLL
+371 VTFSVNPGEKVLL

-408 EIRYDGTELRT
+408 EIRYDGTELRS

-424 QNKRIAE
+424 HNKQIAE

-446 ITLYEDYSEE
+446 IVLYEDYTEE
-456 KVHDAVE
+456 EVRDAVE

-469 LVNRLPNGLDTMLE
+469 LIERLPDGLDTMLE

-507 TLILADEATSN
+507 KLILADEATSN
-518 LDESLGRHVEQT
+518 LDESLGRHIEET

-552 YDSVLELKSGN
+552 YDTVLELKSGT
-563 VMSWHVNDYFTEAI
+563 MMAWHVDDYFTEVV

>member
-1 MMPSD
+1 MKK
-6 IRLDDEAVRLLEKDE
+6 VK
-21 QDKQKITMRDVLQKR
+21 QDKQKITMGDVLRKR
-36 RRGFIVYLIG
+36 RRGFILYLIG
-46 ALLPILQQLIQQV
+46 ALLPIFQQLIQQA

-70 TTREESLKRIAVLF
+70 TTRKESLVKIAVLF
-84 AGLVLPSF
+84 AGLVVPSF
-92 FHYVSRRMRIGFM
+92 FHYVSRLMRIGFM

-120 IGLPVRVFS
+120 IDLPVRVFS
-129 RQSREVYL
+129 RQSRDVYL

-155 LNVLFNGGVALFGF
+155 LNVLFNGGVAIFGF
-169 LILLF
+169 LLLLF
-174 IDYIFALIVLALT
+174 VDRVFAVIVLALT
-187 IGIGLLG
+187 IAMGLLG

-200 LVKLKSRESDAN
+200 LVKLKAKESEAN
-212 RDFSQK
+212 KDFSLK

-239 DQTNAFIAVLERV
+239 DQSNVFIAALERV
-252 KIRFNIFDSFQRG
+252 KIRFNIFDRFQSG
-265 TMQTLGYACTVLS
+265 TMDTLGYACTVLS
-278 FFYVGIRIAQGQLD
+278 FFYVGVRIAQGQLD
-292 LVRGILIAQIT
+292 LVRGMLIAMIT
-303 SSCLFSIVRIFP
+303 QSCLFSIVRIFP

-322 ALGIFDKVV
+322 SRSIFDKVV
-331 NGDTDEK
+331 NGDPSEK
-338 QELEAGDQPFS
+338 QELAAGDRSFS
-349 FNHSLDVEGLS
+349 FNRSLDVEGLS
-360 FSYGDQRVLRH
+360 FSYGNQNVLRH
-371 ITFSVAPGEKVLL
+371 VTFSVNPGEKVLL

-408 EIRYDGTELRT
+408 EIRYDGTELRS

-424 QNKRIAE
+424 HNKQIAE

-446 ITLYEDYSEE
+446 IVLYEDYTEE
-456 KVHDAVE
+456 EVRDAVE

-469 LVNRLPNGLDTMLE
+469 LIERLPDGLDTMLE

-507 TLILADEATSN
+507 KLILADEATSN
-518 LDESLGRHVEQT
+518 LDESLGRHIEET

-552 YDSVLELKSGN
+552 YDTVLELKSGT
-563 VMSWHVNDYFTEAI
+563 MMAWHVDDYFTEVV